1 MLLLVIALLSAMLA
15 FAYTFR
21 QYAHLN
27 WAPDPL
33 ISRILWWWHIYLRNS
48 PHDGR
53 KLTELHSRYGRI
65 VHLGKNRISVSD
77 PNIIAQLYQ
86 FQCNSI
92 NGFEPR
98 DADACAQSGRDFQIP
113 TSKWARFLEY
123 EGINETSTKELLR
136 ALRVH
141 QSIELV
147 ACLRIFAATLIDRCI
162 SDPAPDTTQ
171 IQTQAI
177 NALSLP
183 IKPSIIE
190 YLLFQSP
197 ISSLKSLHKPNSDSS
212 NILLN
217 DNSLTSDNL
226 TAETESLIT
235 AFASVF
241 PYLLQQPEKL
251 TTLQNEID
259 SAYNTGSLSSNP
271 RWRELS
277 RLPYLCAVMKESM
290 RLTCTSNMDKEFPAS
305 AVSDD
310 LRSEPAFP
318 SGTIISCNAYVAHF
332 SDTIYG
338 DDTRAFRPERWLT
351 ASVPQRK
358 LMDKTMLLFHPG
370 LRANLKLRAAWLELK
385 KVVVQ
390 MLLNLNIQSPLVED
404 HAVETPDFSAKQ
416 ASLLEHQ
423 AQQEFEA
430 RCKLLLSNARA
441 DASEHAGSPDDFI
454 VAAD

>member
-1 MLLLVIALLSAMLA
+1 VIALLSAMLA

-86 FQCNSI
+86 
-92 NGFEPR
+92 
-98 DADACAQSGRDFQIP
+98 
-113 TSKWARFLEY
+113 FLEY

-197 ISSLKSLHKPNSDSS
+197 ISSLKRYRGRQLTHCSMISVHALTTPASLHKPNSDSS

-390 MLLNLNIQSPLVED
+390 MLLNLNVS
-404 HAVETPDFSAKQ
+404 
-416 ASLLEHQ
+416 
-423 AQQEFEA
+423 
-430 RCKLLLSNARA
+430 
-441 DASEHAGSPDDFI
+441 
-454 VAAD
+454 